1 MLSRLLFQIFLSVI
15 VFIFVIPSSSL
26 AEDSQDPTDVQMM
39 DPVVISATKTPI
51 PLGHVTSAVEVI
63 TGQDMERKKLRTVV
77 DALRLAQGVAIF
89 SSGGPGTSANA
100 RIRGGNSEFTLVL
113 VDGAIV
119 NSPTLGSFDFSNLT
133 AENIDRIEILR
144 GSQSMLWGSDAISG
158 VINIITKRGKGKPKA
173 SAFFEYG
180 SFTSLREGG
189 QVSGQAGPVDFSILV
204 SRWDLA
210 KFSSINVRRGASER
224 DPYRNWQVSSRFG
237 VNLPKEGKVDFTLR
251 YTNADSQTD
260 GFAGN
265 SDPADIFNQKQT
277 THTLVMTGVYAQPI
291 TNWWTQKLTLS
302 RTEDNLEGNSGDS
315 GRNVVTGENILPIP
329 GSGCFVA
336 TCFIASPIDINFTN
350 NRIEW
355 QHNFQIVKPIV
366 LVTGYQFREQLA
378 KNPNA
383 FGNDQ
388 KRLTSHAGFMEFQG
402 NLFDR
407 VFFSGGFRID
417 SFNTFGE
424 ATTYRVTGG
433 YLHKETG
440 TKLRGSYATGFR
452 APTMNQLFFTIPGF
466 FTADPTL
473 QPVKSKSFDVA
484 IEQKLF
490 QDRVNISLGYFWTRF
505 TNLIAFD
512 FSSFPG
518 TTINI
523 GLARTWGYEAGIQV
537 KLNEMIEVSSQYTYT
552 STRDLSNQNRLP
564 RWPVHQGSAVIRIN
578 PIKPLNFLVMFQYVG
593 IRFNEA
599 SNTNLLGAYEVV
611 NVTGTYDV
619 NNYLQVY
626 TRVDNL
632 LDDEYEEIRFFG
644 TPTRSIYVGAN
655 VKFDVPLPNFLIDG
669 AS

>member
-1 MLSRLLFQIFLSVI
+1 MSYRFFLQGFLAVSVLIFQIPSVS
-15 VFIFVIPSSSL
+15 FGKSP
-26 AEDSQDPTDVQMM
+26 ADSPEIQTLEPY
-39 DPVVISATKTPI
+39 VVSATKTPI
-51 PLGHVTSAVEVI
+51 PLSNVTSAVEVI
-63 TGQDMERKKLRTVV
+63 TGEDMKQKKMRTVV
-77 DALRLAQGVAIF
+77 DALQGAQGVAIF

-119 NSPTLGSFDFSNLT
+119 NSPTTGSFDFSNLT

-158 VINIITKRGKGKPKA
+158 VINIITKRGEGKPKA
-173 SAFFEYG
+173 SAFFEFG

-189 QVSGQAGPVDFSILV
+189 QVSGKSGPVDFSILI
-204 SRWDLA
+204 SRWDMA

-237 VNLPKEGKVDFTLR
+237 VNLPTDGKVDFTLR
-251 YTNADSQTD
+251 YTNADLQTD

-277 THTLVMTGVYAQPI
+277 THTLIMTGVYTQPI
-291 TNWWTQKLTLS
+291 TTWWSQKLTMS

-315 GRNVVTGENILPIP
+315 GRNVVTGGNIVPLP
-329 GSGCFVA
+329 SSSCFVA
-336 TCFIASPIDINFTN
+336 TCFGTSPIDINFTN

-355 QHNFQIVKPIV
+355 QHNLQILEPIV

-378 KNPNA
+378 KNPTA
-383 FGNDQ
+383 FGSDQ
-388 KRLTSHAGFMEFQG
+388 KRLTSHAGFMELQG

-417 SFNTFGE
+417 SFNTFGN

-433 YLHKETG
+433 YIHKETG
-440 TKLRGSYATGFR
+440 TKIRGSYATGFR
-452 APTMNQLFFTIPGF
+452 APTMNQLFFTIPGIL
-466 FTADPTL
+466 TADPTL
-473 QPVKSKSFDVA
+473 QPVESKSFDVA

-490 QDRVNISLGYFWTRF
+490 NDRVKASLGYFWSRF
-505 TNLIAFD
+505 TNLIVFD

-523 GLARTWGYEAGIQV
+523 GKARTWGYEAAVQI
-537 KLNEMIEVSSQYTYT
+537 KLHEMVEVNSQYTYT

-564 RWPVHQGSAVIRIN
+564 RWPVHQLSTAIRIH
-578 PIKPLNFLVMFQYVG
+578 PIEPLNFIVIYQYVG
-593 IRFNEA
+593 TRFDEV
-599 SNTNLLGAYEVV
+599 SNTNELGAYGVV

-619 NNYLQVY
+619 NSYVQLY
-626 TRVDNL
+626 TRVENL

-644 TPTRSIYVGAN
+644 TPIRSIFVGAT
-655 VKFDVPLPNFLIDG
+655 VKFDVPLPSSWINE
-669 AS
+669 AA